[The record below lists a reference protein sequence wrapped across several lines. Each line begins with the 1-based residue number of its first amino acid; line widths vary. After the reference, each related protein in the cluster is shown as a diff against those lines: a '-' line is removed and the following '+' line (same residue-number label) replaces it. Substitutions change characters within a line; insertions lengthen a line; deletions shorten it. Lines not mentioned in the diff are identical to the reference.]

1 MNAAHR
7 HSALLAN
14 FVAAACATGAIIEP
28 VDQAPWLDHMRAG
41 LPQPY
46 PPLFD
51 AFLCAY
57 AFLPFDFAG
66 VSFFANT
73 GESAPDDLGQALFKD
88 QGIFG
93 GSAPHGFLQFG
104 RPTDGSYDPVC
115 FDLNRSRGE
124 DAPIVRLDHEAIL
137 RDFRVSIRQQ
147 LALSFQALITC
158 EIQII

>member
-1 MNAAHR
+1 
-7 HSALLAN
+7 
-14 FVAAACATGAIIEP
+14 
-28 VDQAPWLDHMRAG
+28 MRAG

-46 PPLFD
+46 PPLFE

-73 GESAPDDLGQALFKD
+73 GENAPDDLGQALFKD
-88 QGIFG
+88 RHIFG

-104 RPTDGSYDPVC
+104 RPDDGSFDPVC
-115 FDLNRSRGE
+115 FDLNRLQGE

-137 RDFRVSIRQQ
+137 CDSRVSIRQQ
-147 LALSFQALITC
+147 LARSFQALING
-158 EIQII
+158 EIHVI